1 MPDKSTVDI
10 VIVLTY
16 SFHLLW
22 IGLLKAATPSLS
34 NFALGGLVLGAQLVQ
49 LLVPKYLASTYVQTI
64 IFLVF
69 SMNQLVRNKKE
80 KDYSYTT
87 HPWIVGMPLTLV
99 GWMEGT
105 QCTAFVKDR
114 LYGHLVYDAWIPL
127 DRIV

>member
-16 SFHLLW
+16 IFHLLW

-80 KDYSYTT
+80 KD
-87 HPWIVGMPLTLV
+87 
-99 GWMEGT
+99 
-105 QCTAFVKDR
+105 
-114 LYGHLVYDAWIPL
+114 
-127 DRIV
+127 